1 MQQDES
7 LPASLPRPLDNGQ
20 VAQTLVEYLGLKH
33 GAFTIRGPSRKEYR
47 FAAGRLDRLQY
58 VVDED
63 LERFRLLPEFRV
75 LDEARIDPE
84 SEIRRL
90 WQEEITQRVVERM
103 RDKHGQSVVQSA
115 RASGGRPSGKGFGAL
130 LDCWMS
136 CSQLADCLGSTSAA
150 YDAIAD
156 YWQNHQATDI
166 NVPPRQR
173 FPAVR
178 SDAKRKRQSAGRC
191 LWYRHSEPIPAE
203 LGCR

>member
-103 RDKHGQSVVQSA
+103 RDKHGQSVVRARELPAVGLVA
-115 RASGGRPSGKGFGAL
+115 RASVPSWTVG
-130 LDCWMS
+130 
-136 CSQLADCLGSTSAA
+136 
-150 YDAIAD
+150 
-156 YWQNHQATDI
+156 
-166 NVPPRQR
+166 
-173 FPAVR
+173 
-178 SDAKRKRQSAGRC
+178 
-191 LWYRHSEPIPAE
+191 
-203 LGCR
+203 